1 MEYPGN
7 PALSEDIRQRIV
19 STFQQTL
26 QSAKAGRHQEAM
38 LGCDFILKL
47 DQEFEPA
54 KRLLSRLREATAK
67 PAEPA
72 GASADIE
79 TEMEALLAARRFG
92 ELLKLARDNQGQLA
106 ARPGLARL
114 AEEAQ
119 AKLEAEPYVERFLAS
134 AREAI
139 ESGNRDEAAR
149 SLDKAASLD
158 PRHPGLDP
166 IRRAVEGFG
175 PAAPSVTSTSFGLG
189 LEESVETDP
198 LAAAFEADST
208 IAVLGSRATA
218 EEDPFAVV
226 DAKPALDDLLA
237 DDPFALLGTPGRGE
251 ESSAGPAELEA
262 DPIALLGTLPGPD
275 AELAHDDPFA
285 NVGLPQASGPAQDTR
300 VEDLLRDGQDAF
312 DRGDPQSAIDAW
324 SRIFL
329 IDIDN
334 EEASR
339 RIETA
344 RRAKAEGERQVEEI
358 LHEGMSS
365 WERGDEESARSAFA
379 RVLEI
384 QPGHA
389 GARESLDQLAS
400 GVLPSATPLMARGPQ
415 GGAAEELAAAVG
427 ASELLEEILVPPEPG
442 EAQRGSMRPRAE
454 SEPRAAAKGGRRFL
468 TIGLLVLAAVGAV
481 GFYVYTNRASLFP
494 NAEPG
499 TNVSEQDRN
508 QISPIK
514 RAETLYQQGKTT
526 LAIGQLKRLP
536 ETSPFYAA
544 AQDLL
549 SKWELASKPSQPS
562 LAPEQAARRLELLAI
577 ASAGVKAGEYLKV
590 AAALAEAAALAPLD
604 SGELAVLE
612 DANQR
617 TKPLATAQRYMAE
630 EDWELALKTLWNLH
644 KENPGNPDILRL
656 IAGSYFNLGVRS
668 LQRGDMPVAVK
679 NFDEVLLLAPDDE
692 DARKHRNFAET
703 FASRPEDLFYRI
715 YVKYIPTR

>member
-26 QSAKAGRHQEAM
+26 QSARAGRHQEAM

-47 DQEFEPA
+47 DQEFDPA
-54 KRLLSRLREATAK
+54 KRLLSRLREATVK
-67 PAEPA
+67 PAVSA
-72 GASADIE
+72 GASVDIE

-92 ELLKLARDNQGQLA
+92 ELLKLARDHQGQLA
-106 ARPGLARL
+106 ASPGLARL
-114 AEEAQ
+114 AQEAQ

-139 ESGNRDEAAR
+139 ESGSRDEAAK
-149 SLDKAASLD
+149 SLDKALSLD
-158 PRHPGLDP
+158 PGHPGLDP
-166 IRRAVEGFG
+166 IRRAVEGLG
-175 PAAPSVTSTSFGLG
+175 PSAPSATPTSFGLG
-189 LEESVETDP
+189 LEASVEIDQ
-198 LAAAFEADST
+198 LAAAFEADPT
-208 IAVLGSRATA
+208 IAVPRPGVTA
-218 EEDPFAVV
+218 EGDLFAVV
-226 DAKPALDDLLA
+226 DSKPALDDLLA
-237 DDPFALLGTPGRGE
+237 DDPFALLGSPGGVEEFSSGPGE
-251 ESSAGPAELEA
+251 LDA
-262 DPIALLGTLPGPD
+262 DPFALLGTVPGLD
-275 AELAHDDPFA
+275 AELGHDDPFA
-285 NVGLPQASGPAQDTR
+285 SVGLPQASGPAQDTR

-312 DRGDPQSAIDAW
+312 DRGDPQGAIDAW

-339 RIETA
+339 KIEIA
-344 RRAKAEGERQVEEI
+344 RRAKAEDERQVEEI
-358 LHEGMSS
+358 LHEGMSA
-365 WERGDEESARSAFA
+365 WERGDEEGARSAFA

-400 GVLPSATPLMARGPQ
+400 GAPPSATPLLARGQQ

-442 EAQRGSMRPRAE
+442 EAQRGSKRPRAE
-454 SEPRAAAKGGRRFL
+454 SEPRPAGKGGRRFL
-468 TIGLLVLAAVGAV
+468 TIGVLVLAAVGAA

-494 NAEPG
+494 NAQQG
-499 TNVSEQDRN
+499 TNLGEQDRN
-508 QISPIK
+508 QASPIE
-514 RAETLYQQGKTT
+514 RAEMLYQQGKTA
-526 LAIGQLKRLP
+526 LAIGQLERLP

-549 SKWELASKPSQPS
+549 SKWEPAPKASQPS
-562 LAPEQAARRLELLAI
+562 LAPEQAARRLEHLEI
-577 ASAGVKAGEYLKV
+577 ASAAAEAGEYLKV
-590 AAALAEAAALAPLD
+590 EAALAEAAALAPLD
-604 SGELAVLE
+604 SSESAVLE

-617 TKPLATAQRYMAE
+617 TKPLAIAQRYMAE

-644 KENPGNPDILRL
+644 KENPGNPDIAHL
-656 IAGSYFNLGVRS
+656 IAGSYFNLGVRA
-668 LQRGDMPVAVK
+668 LQRGDMLVAVK

-703 FASRPEDLFYRI
+703 FANRPEDLFYRI